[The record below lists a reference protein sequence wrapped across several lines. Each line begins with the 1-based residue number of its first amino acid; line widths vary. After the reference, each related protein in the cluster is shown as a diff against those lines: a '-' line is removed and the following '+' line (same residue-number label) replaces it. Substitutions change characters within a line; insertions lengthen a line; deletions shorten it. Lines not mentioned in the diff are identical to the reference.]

1 MAADFSLQG
10 FKLMPKPE
18 VNGARIFY
26 TLSGKADAPVLMMSN
41 SLGTSLEMWQPQLAA
56 FENKFHLLR
65 YDMRGHGNS
74 GLVDEACSIS
84 TFGHD
89 VLALLDELQMDK
101 VHFCG
106 LSVGGV
112 IGQWLGANAPERLR
126 SLILCNTAAKIG
138 TRESWNQRIADVEQ
152 HGMAAVTEAA
162 LERWFTPA
170 FRLAAPDAIAPF
182 RAMLLATN
190 PRGYT
195 LVGAAI
201 RDMDQR
207 KLVEDI
213 RVPTCVIA
221 GEHDPAT
228 TLDDARFL
236 QAKISGATL
245 VPLPV
250 AHISNVEAAAQFNQA
265 VIDFLSR

>member
-1 MAADFSLQG
+1 
-10 FKLMPKPE
+10 MPKIE
-18 VNGARIFY
+18 VNGARLFY
-26 TLSGKADAPVLMMSN
+26 TLSGKSDAPVLMMSN
-41 SLGTSLEMWQPQLAA
+41 SLGTALEMWQPQVAVL
-56 FENKFHLLR
+56 EDKFHLLR
-65 YDMRGHGNS
+65 YDMRGHGKS
-74 GLVDEACSIS
+74 DLVDEPSSIG
-84 TFGHD
+84 TFGQD

-112 IGQWLGANAPERLR
+112 IGQWLGANAPDRLR

-138 TRESWNQRIADVEQ
+138 TPESWNQRFADVEQ
-152 HGMAAVTEAA
+152 HGMAAITEAT
-162 LERWFTPA
+162 LQRWFTPA
-170 FRLAAPDAIAPF
+170 FHQASPDAIAPF
-182 RAMLLATN
+182 RTMLLATN
-190 PRGYT
+190 PRGYS

-207 KLVEDI
+207 KLVENI
-213 RVPTCVIA
+213 RVPTLVIA
-221 GEHDPAT
+221 GEYDPAT
-228 TLDDARFL
+228 TFDDAKFL
-236 QAKISGATL
+236 QAKIPGATL

>member
-1 MAADFSLQG
+1 
-10 FKLMPKPE
+10 MPKSE
-18 VNGARIFY
+18 VNGARLFY
-26 TLSGKADAPVLMMSN
+26 TLSGKTDAPVLVMSN
-41 SLGTSLEMWQPQLAA
+41 SLGTALEMWQPQLAA
-56 FENKFHLLR
+56 MESKFHLLR

-74 GLVDEACSIS
+74 DLAKEACSIS
-84 TFGHD
+84 TLGHD

-112 IGQWLGANAPERLR
+112 IGQWLGANAPGRLR

-138 TRESWNQRIADVEQ
+138 TPESWNKRIADVEQ
-152 HGMAAVTEAA
+152 HGMAAITEAV

-170 FRLAAPDAIAPF
+170 FRLASPDAVAPF

-190 PRGYT
+190 PRGYA

-228 TLDDARFL
+228 TLDDAKFL
-236 QAKISGATL
+236 QARIPGATL

-250 AHISNVEAAAQFNQA
+250 AHISNVEAAPRFSQA

>member
-1 MAADFSLQG
+1 
-10 FKLMPKPE
+10 MPKIE
-18 VNGARIFY
+18 VNGARLFY

-41 SLGTSLEMWQPQLAA
+41 SLGASLEMWQPQLAA
-56 FENKFHLLR
+56 VESKFHLLR
-65 YDMRGHGNS
+65 YDMRGHGRS
-74 GLVDEACSIS
+74 DLLDEACSIS
-84 TFGHD
+84 TLGQD

-112 IGQWLGANAPERLR
+112 IGQWLGANAPDRLK
-126 SLILCNTAAKIG
+126 SLVLCNTAAKIG
-138 TRESWNQRIADVEQ
+138 TPESWNQRIADVEQ
-152 HGMAAVTEAA
+152 QGMAAITEAT
-162 LERWFTPA
+162 LGRWFTPG
-170 FRLAAPDAIAPF
+170 FHLASPDAIAPF

-207 KLVEDI
+207 KMVEDI

-221 GEHDPAT
+221 GEHDPST
-228 TLDDARFL
+228 TFDDGKFL
-236 QAKISGATL
+236 QARIPGAIL
-245 VPLPV
+245 VPLPA
-250 AHISNVEAAAQFNQA
+250 AHISNVEAAARFNQA
-265 VIDFLSR
+265 VIEFLSR